1 MRKVSKHRVFSCQY
15 VHQKN
20 SVFGHFSRSVR
31 YRYPF
36 HPDPRQ
42 RGKTNLYFYLQT
54 SLGCLKRFPESL
66 KGFHKSF

>member
-42 RGKTNLYFYLQT
+42 RGKKPFVAQQRDP
-54 SLGCLKRFPESL
+54 KI
-66 KGFHKSF
+66 KI